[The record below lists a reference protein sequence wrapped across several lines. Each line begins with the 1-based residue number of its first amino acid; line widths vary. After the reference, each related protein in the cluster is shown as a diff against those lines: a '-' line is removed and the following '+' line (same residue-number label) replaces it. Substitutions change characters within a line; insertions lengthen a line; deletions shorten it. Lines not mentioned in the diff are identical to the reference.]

1 MFIIVR
7 DPTIDLR
14 FRPSSRPWT
23 SRRETKYGLAE
34 ARPSEAMAAP
44 AGFAAASRSRSRRLQ
59 AAGELHTRPPTR
71 PRQLKGGLVAG
82 LATTE
87 CAGVVGGKC
96 SDIAWLD
103 TRDLTDVWRERSGY
117 RKRRRTP
124 RHGTTGGCR
133 QSSWTRHRRSTPS
146 PCS

>member
-1 MFIIVR
+1 MFIIDR

-44 AGFAAASRSRSRRLQ
+44 AGFAAASRSRRLQ

-82 LATTE
+82 ARNHRMR
-87 CAGVVGGKC
+87 G
-96 SDIAWLD
+96 
-103 TRDLTDVWRERSGY
+103 RS
-117 RKRRRTP
+117 RR
-124 RHGTTGGCR
+124 
-133 QSSWTRHRRSTPS
+133 QMF
-146 PCS
+146 